1 MNTKA
6 RFIRWML
13 LTSAIAVFSPIPAG
27 AATIDVNTTS
37 DTIADDGACSLRE
50 AVIAANTNTASG
62 ATAGECIAG
71 EAVPIVDVI
80 NIPAGTY
87 TLTIAPSNN
96 NLTGA
101 DPTYYYGE
109 YTLSWNGTTSTYDAT
124 VTPDASN
131 GDLDITESVNLVG
144 ADMATTIIDA
154 GWIPNGAVNDPA
166 VDPDAGSTPGLSD
179 RVLHVINATDDVD
192 VQISGLTIKGG
203 RTPEVTGLTHATV
216 PYNLRINGGGLA
228 VGTGAGTYDASA
240 SATGGAPVIESG
252 TGGPA
257 FTLDMSNV
265 LISQNY
271 AGDGG
276 GLYNGAETATVD
288 MVKIS
293 GNHGYANGGGM
304 YNDGGLTLTKST
316 IDGNGAEGGGGIFDT
331 GNGTRTIDR
340 STLSNN
346 GAVGGGA
353 YSGRAGI
360 TMYMTNSTVSGNIA
374 RDMGGGLLTNGILD
388 LVHVTVANNTAT
400 TDAPNAGGGIM
411 TFPSGSAMVIMR
423 DVLLNNNLMGTVAP
437 LTNADC
443 GGVGGGTIRSTSAG
457 YNLSQ
462 DTSCGL
468 GDTSDYN
475 SVDAML
481 LALAD
486 NGGPTLTQALPAN
499 STAVNN
505 GGPLGAVTV
514 DQRGVARDSAPDI
527 GAYEYK
533 ASTSGSSSSSDS
545 KNIFGCSLGNPKGF
559 DPTLLFVVLGSLFYL
574 GRRKL
579 KEAENQKH

>member
-1 MNTKA
+1 MKTKA
-6 RFIRWML
+6 SPKRWTF
-13 LTSAIAVFSPIPAG
+13 LTMALTVLFNVPVWS
-27 AATIDVNTTS
+27 ATIDVNTTS
-37 DTIADDGACSLRE
+37 DTIADDGFCSLRE

-62 ATAGECIAG
+62 ASVGECAAG
-71 EAVPIVDVI
+71 EAAPTVDVI

-87 TLTIAPSNN
+87 TLTIGPVGNTLGGSDATSY
-96 NLTGA
+96 T
-101 DPTYYYGE
+101 YGE
-109 YTLSWNGTTSTYDAT
+109 YTLTWNNSTSKYDAT
-124 VTPDASN
+124 VTPDATN
-131 GDLDITESVNLVG
+131 GDIDITESVNLVG

-154 GWIPNGAVNDPA
+154 GWIPGAAVNDPA

-192 VQISGLTIKGG
+192 AQISGLTIMGG
-203 RTPEVTGLTHATV
+203 RTPEVTGLTHNTV

-240 SATGGAPVIESG
+240 SAVGGAPVIESG

-265 LISQNY
+265 LITQNF

-276 GLYNGAETATVD
+276 GFYNGAETATVD
-288 MVKIS
+288 MVKINS
-293 GNHGYANGGGM
+293 NHGYANGGGM
-304 YNDGGLTLTKST
+304 YNDGGLTLTNST
-316 IDGNGAEGGGGIFDT
+316 INGNGSEGGGGIFDT
-331 GNGTRTIDR
+331 GNGTRSIYG

-360 TMYMTNSTVSGNIA
+360 TMFMTNSTVSGNTA
-374 RDMGGGLLTNGILD
+374 RDMGGGLLANGILD
-388 LVHVTVANNTAT
+388 LLHVTVANNIAT
-400 TDAPNAGGGIM
+400 SDAPNAGAGIM
-411 TFPSGSAMVIMR
+411 TFPSGSAMVFMR
-423 DVLLNNNLMGTVAP
+423 DVLLNNNLVGTVAP
-437 LTNADC
+437 FSNADC
-443 GGVGGGTIRSTSAG
+443 GGVGSAVRTTSAG

-462 DTSCGL
+462 DSTCGL
-468 GDTSDYN
+468 DDTSDYN
-475 SVDAML
+475 GVDAML
-481 LALAD
+481 GTLAN
-486 NGGPTLTQALPAN
+486 NGGSTLTQALPAS

-527 GAYEYK
+527 GAYEYV
-533 ASTSGSSSSSDS
+533 ASPSGSSSSSDS
-545 KNIFGCSLGNPKGF
+545 KNIFGCSLGNPNGF

-579 KEAENQKH
+579 KEAGNQKH